1 MSSGVLSFGAV
12 MLQSTLALGELG
24 ERPHSPHRDSGIIAN
39 FRVVHIVVA
48 RARCPCV

>member
-24 ERPHSPHRDSGIIAN
+24 ETPHRGSVIIAN
-39 FRVVHIVVA
+39 FRVAHVVVA
-48 RARCPCV
+48 RARCPRV